1 MRPNERRAAILDAL
15 CIRRQDTIANLA
27 EEFGVNE
34 KTIRRDIEELSCSYP
49 IETVRGRYGGGV
61 KVADWYHRDR
71 KTLSPEQ
78 VALLKRLAPG
88 LEGQDLATLN
98 SIINTFGPC
107 C

>member
-49 IETVRGRYGGGV
+49 IETVRGRYG
-61 KVADWYHRDR
+61 
-71 KTLSPEQ
+71 
-78 VALLKRLAPG
+78 
-88 LEGQDLATLN
+88 
-98 SIINTFGPC
+98 
-107 C
+107 